1 MSTFMTKT
9 TQICAAVGLAVA
21 AMGVSAQTTNADTTR
36 VVVSFKPGSKLV
48 REARA
53 LMAQMGGQVRVELAE
68 QDAVAVVLPKRVL
81 AQLRKHAAVAS
92 VDEDAKRY
100 LISAMPSSA
109 SVASGWADAADDG
122 AEAPT
127 PKRENTPYGIKHVQA
142 GKVPASANAPLKV
155 CIIDSGLDREHPDMI
170 GNEMTGEYDSA
181 AGDWYNVDNPHG
193 THVAGT
199 IAALKNGVGVV
210 GVNGAN
216 EVSLHI
222 VKVFTAAGWTYSS
235 TLSAAANKCKAAGA
249 KVINMSLGGSFS
261 NPLEERTFN
270 NLEKDGILSIA
281 AAGNGGNTAK
291 SYPASYASVMS
302 VAAVDKAKTW
312 ASFSQ
317 YNNAVEISGPGVAVL
332 SDVPRTMGRDAKLK
346 QGTTKYA
353 VSPLGGSAITTSPV
367 TAALVDFGLGDATNS
382 AVAGKHCV
390 IQRGSVSFAD
400 KVKNCEDS
408 GGVGA
413 IIYNNAPGNFAGTL
427 GGLATAIPS
436 VSVTDTDGVA
446 LLAAVGQNATMSM
459 KPTDYEL
466 FDGTS
471 MATPHV
477 VGVAA
482 KVWRHFPQCTGK
494 QIRDALNQ
502 SALDLGDAGRDNKTG
517 YGLVQARA
525 AFDRLTAQGCGS

>member
-1 MSTFMTKT
+1 MTKT
-9 TQICAAVGLAVA
+9 TQVCAAVGLAIA
-21 AMGVSAQTTNADTTR
+21 ALGASAQTADTDTTR
-36 VVVSFKPGSKLV
+36 VVVSFKPGSKLAHD
-48 REARA
+48 ARA
-53 LMAQMGGQVRVELAE
+53 LMAKMGGQVKVELAE
-68 QDAVAVVLPKRVL
+68 QDAVAIVLPKRML
-81 AQLRKHAAVAS
+81 AQLRKHGAVAS

-109 SVASGWADAADDG
+109 AVADGWAQAG
-122 AEAPT
+122 AGGVEAPT
-127 PKRENTPYGIKHVQA
+127 PKRENTPYGIKMVQA
-142 GKVPASANAPLKV
+142 GKVPASGNAPLKV

-170 GNEMTGEYDSA
+170 GNEMTGEYDSV
-181 AGDWYNVDNPHG
+181 AGNWYDVDLSHG

-199 IAALKNGVGVV
+199 IAALKNGAGVV

-216 EVSLHI
+216 EVALHI
-222 VKVFTAAGWTYSS
+222 VKVFTADGWTYSS

-249 KVINMSLGGSFS
+249 KVINMSLGGPLN

-270 NLEKDGILSIA
+270 NLEKAGILSIA
-281 AAGNGGNTAK
+281 AAGNDGNTAK

-302 VAAVDKAKTW
+302 VAAVDKNKAW

-317 YNNAVEISGPGVAVL
+317 YNNAVEIAGPGVAVL
-332 SDVPRTMGRDAKLK
+332 SDVARGDGRDAKLK

-353 VSPLGGSAITTSPV
+353 VTPLSGSATTTAPV
-367 TAALVDFGLGDATNS
+367 TAALFDLGLGDATNT
-382 AVAGKHCV
+382 AAAGKHCL

-408 GGVGA
+408 GGLGA
-413 IIYNNAPGNFAGTL
+413 IIYNNVPGGFAGTL
-427 GGLATAIPS
+427 GGLATTIPS
-436 VSVTDTDGVA
+436 VSVSDTDGAA
-446 LLAAVGQNATMSM
+446 LMAVVGQNATMSM

-466 FDGTS
+466 YDGTS

-502 SALDLGDAGRDNKTG
+502 SALDIGDAGRDNKTG

-525 AFDRLTAQGCGS
+525 AYDRLLAQGCGA

>member
-9 TQICAAVGLAVA
+9 TQICAAVGLAIA
-21 AMGVSAQTTNADTTR
+21 AMGASAQAADADTTR
-36 VVVSFKPGSKLV
+36 VVVSFKPGSKLAHQ
-48 REARA
+48 ARA
-53 LMAQMGGQVRVELAE
+53 LMAQMGAQVRVELAE
-68 QDAVAVVLPKRVL
+68 QDAVAVVLPKRML

-109 SVASGWADAADDG
+109 AVADGWADAG
-122 AEAPT
+122 GVEAPT
-127 PKRENTPYGIKHVQA
+127 PKRENTPYGIKLVQA

-170 GNEMTGEYDSA
+170 GNEMTGEYDSV
-181 AGDWYNVDNPHG
+181 AGNWYDVDMSHG

-199 IAALKNGVGVV
+199 IAALKNGAGVV

-216 EVSLHI
+216 EVALHI

-249 KVINMSLGGSFS
+249 KVINMSLGGPLN

-270 NLEKDGILSIA
+270 SLEKAGILSIA

-291 SYPASYASVMS
+291 SYPASYGSVMS
-302 VAAVDKAKTW
+302 VAAVDKNKAW

-332 SDVPRTMGRDAKLK
+332 SDVARGDGRDAKLK

-353 VSPLGGSAITTSPV
+353 VSALGGSATTAAPV
-367 TAALVDFGLGDATNS
+367 TAALFDFGLGDAVNT
-382 AVAGKHCV
+382 AVAGKHCL
-390 IQRGSVSFAD
+390 IQRGTISFAD

-413 IIYNNAPGNFAGTL
+413 VIYNNVPGNFAGTL

-436 VSVTDTDGVA
+436 VSVSDTDGA
-446 LLAAVGQNATMSM
+446 SLLAAVGQNATLSM
-459 KPTDYEL
+459 KATDYEVY
-466 FDGTS
+466 DGTS

-502 SALDLGDAGRDNKTG
+502 SALDIGDAGRDNKTG

-525 AFDRLTAQGCGS
+525 AYDRLTAQGCGS